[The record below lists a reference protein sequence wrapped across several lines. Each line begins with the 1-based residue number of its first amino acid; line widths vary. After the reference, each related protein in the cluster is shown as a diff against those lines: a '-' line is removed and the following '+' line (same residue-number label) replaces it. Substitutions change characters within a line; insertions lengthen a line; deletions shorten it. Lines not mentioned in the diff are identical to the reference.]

1 MVNEFNNLINEV
13 SNTTDLIYKIT
24 QASNIQDENNQ
35 QISSLI
41 KSLEDTLQE
50 SIKKLDSAKKHSH
63 NSLQTAQMIL
73 ESSDKKQFIE
83 MV

>member
-63 NSLQTAQMIL
+63 NSLQTAQMML
-73 ESSDKKQFIE
+73 ENSDKKQFIE